1 MIESAWSEQHSWGIT
16 DMYERLTT
24 LAERLDQVRSTDLT
38 EEATKT
44 AMVLPFIR
52 ELGYDIFNPG
62 EVIPEF
68 TADVGIKKGE
78 KVDYAIL
85 KDGMP
90 IILFECKPCGARLES
105 YSSQLYRYFSVTNA
119 RIAILTD
126 GIRYLFFSDLIEPN
140 KLDSK
145 PFLTINLDRLTQD
158 QAERVVPF
166 SKDKYDLTTVI
177 ADAELLYAKSLIKEH
192 FARELNDPSTE
203 LIRHFAD
210 PVHSG
215 PMRQNVIDRYKT
227 IVRSAL
233 NEHISAAVDS
243 RLRSALLQNRDAEQI
258 SEPEQMQA
266 PDAQAPKSNTED
278 IVTTDEELNGFYIV
292 KAILRDLVDPKRVA
306 ARDVQSYF
314 GVLLDDNNRKPICR
328 LHFNRSQKYLGVLDE
343 KKQENKIPIDS
354 VDDLFK
360 HAEAIRQSLQ
370 HAMS

>member
-1 MIESAWSEQHSWGIT
+1 
-16 DMYERLTT
+16 MYERLTT
-24 LAERLDQVRSTDLT
+24 LAERLDQVRRDDLT

-52 ELGYDIFNPG
+52 ELGYDIFNPS

-78 KVDYAIL
+78 KVDYAIQ
-85 KDGMP
+85 KDGTP

-126 GIRYLFFSDLIEPN
+126 GIRYQFFSDLLEPN

-145 PFLTINLDRLTQD
+145 PFLVINLDRLTQD
-158 QAERVVPF
+158 QADRVVPF
-166 SKDKYDLTTVI
+166 TKDKFDLTSVI
-177 ADAELLYAKSLIKEH
+177 ADAELLYAKSQIKEH
-192 FARELNDPSTE
+192 FARELNDPSPD
-203 LIRHFAD
+203 LIRFFAD
-210 PVHSG
+210 PVHAG

-233 NEHISAAVDS
+233 NEHISSAVDS
-243 RLRSALLQNRDAEQI
+243 RLRSALLQNSQVEQT
-258 SEPEQMQA
+258 EPPQQVHDDQNPVA
-266 PDAQAPKSNTED
+266 NTSNDD
-278 IVTTDEELNGFYIV
+278 IVTTDEELNGYYIV
-292 KAILRDLVDPKRVA
+292 KAILRDIVEPNRVA

-314 GVLLDDNNRKPICR
+314 GILLDDNNRKPICR

-343 KKQENKIPIDS
+343 KKIEKKIPIHS

-360 HAEAIRQSLQ
+360 HADAIRESLK
-370 HAMS
+370 HALS

>member
-1 MIESAWSEQHSWGIT
+1 MF
-16 DMYERLTT
+16 ERLSS
-24 LAERLDQVRSTDLT
+24 LAERLDQVRSDELT

-85 KDGMP
+85 KDGTP

-126 GIRYLFFSDLIEPN
+126 GVRYQFFSDLIEPN

-145 PFLTINLDRLTQD
+145 PFLTINLDRLTQEH
-158 QAERVVPF
+158 AERVTPF
-166 SKDKYDLTTVI
+166 TKDKFDLTSVI
-177 ADAELLYAKSLIKEH
+177 ADAELLYAKSQIREH
-192 FARELNDPSTE
+192 FARELNDPSPE

-210 PVHSG
+210 PVHAG

-233 NEHISAAVDS
+233 NEHISSAVDS
-243 RLRSALLQNRDAEQI
+243 RLRSALLQNSQNDSVQASEQTPQE
-258 SEPEQMQA
+258 SSTKPLGESDEV
-266 PDAQAPKSNTED
+266 
-278 IVTTDEELNGFYIV
+278 VTTEEELNGYYIV
-292 KAILRDLVDPKRVA
+292 KAILRDLVEPKRIV

-328 LHFNRSQKYLGVLDE
+328 LHFNRSKKYLGVFDE
-343 KKQENKIPIDS
+343 KKQENKLHIES

-360 HAEAIRQSLQ
+360 HADAIRKSLQ
-370 HAMS
+370 HAIGS

>member
-1 MIESAWSEQHSWGIT
+1 MF
-16 DMYERLTT
+16 ERLTS
-24 LAERLDQVRSTDLT
+24 LAERLDQVRSDDLT

-52 ELGYDIFNPG
+52 ELGYDIFNPS

-85 KDGMP
+85 KDGAP
-90 IILFECKPCGARLES
+90 IILFECKPCGAKLES

-119 RIAILTD
+119 RIAVLTD
-126 GIRYLFFSDLIEPN
+126 GVRYLFFSDLLEPN

-145 PFLTINLDRLTQD
+145 PFLVINLDRLTKD
-158 QAERVVPF
+158 IADRVTPF
-166 SKDKYDLTTVI
+166 SKDMFDLSSVI
-177 ADAELLYAKSLIKEH
+177 ADAELLYAKSLIRDH
-192 FARELNDPSTE
+192 FARELSDPSTE

-215 PMRQNVIDRYKT
+215 PMRQNVIDRYKA

-233 NEHISAAVDS
+233 NDHISSAVDS
-243 RLRSALLQNRDAEQI
+243 RLRSALLQNSQSEAAQLSDDTKPGDAPTAANGLDE
-258 SEPEQMQA
+258 A
-266 PDAQAPKSNTED
+266 
-278 IVTTDEELNGFYIV
+278 VTTEEELNGYYIV
-292 KAILRDLVDPKRVA
+292 KAILRDMVGTHRII

-328 LHFNRSQKYLGVLDE
+328 LHFNRSKKYLGVFDE
-343 KKQENKIPIDS
+343 KKAENKIPIDT
-354 VDDLFK
+354 VDDLFI
-360 HAEAIRQSLQ
+360 HADAIRASLQ
-370 HAMS
+370 HAMGS

>member
-1 MIESAWSEQHSWGIT
+1 MF
-16 DMYERLTT
+16 DRLQT
-24 LAERLDQVRSTDLT
+24 LAERLDQVRRDDLT

-52 ELGYDIFNPG
+52 ELGYDIFNPS

-78 KVDYAIL
+78 KVDYAIM

-126 GIRYLFFSDLIEPN
+126 GIRYLFFSDLLEPN

-145 PFLTINLDRLTQD
+145 PFLVINLDRLNQD
-158 QAERVVPF
+158 QADRVVPF
-166 SKDKYDLTTVI
+166 TKDKFDLTTVI
-177 ADAELLYAKSLIKEH
+177 ADAELLYAKSQIKDH
-192 FARELNDPSTE
+192 FARELNDPSPD

-210 PVHSG
+210 PVHAG

-227 IVRSAL
+227 IIRSAL

-243 RLRSALLQNRDAEQI
+243 RLRSALLQNSKVEQ
-258 SEPEQMQA
+258 SEASQAAPEQNQPESSTPA
-266 PDAQAPKSNTED
+266 DE
-278 IVTTDEELNGFYIV
+278 IITTDEELNGYYIV
-292 KAILRDLVDPKRVA
+292 KAILRDMIEPKRVA

-343 KKQENKIPIDS
+343 KKHENKIPIDS

-370 HAMS
+370 NAMS